1 VSFSSIAITL
11 KPFFHDKDKVDP
23 VDIARRDHLEY
34 FIERIFEFDGDI
46 KRVSTLRYH
55 VKWLG
60 YDDSHNSWERWK
72 NLMNTEQLHTYLIS
86 VNRHLIPR
94 KFLNLVAVSMMDF
107 FLIFCLFLYVFQEV
121 LVSKSL
127 T

>member
-1 VSFSSIAITL
+1 MYHRQFYYDT
-11 KPFFHDKDKVDP
+11 DKVNP

-34 FIERIFEFDGDI
+34 FIDSISAFEGDI
-46 KRVSTLRYH
+46 KRVSTLRFH

-60 YDDSHNSWERWK
+60 YDGSNNSWERLK
-72 NLMNTEQLHTYLIS
+72 NLMDAGQFHRYLIS
-86 VNRHLIPR
+86 VNLRHLIPR
-94 KFLNLVAVSMMDF
+94 KFHLKYDRHLTNFFFTLV
-107 FLIFCLFLYVFQEV
+107 VFQEV